1 MTARVLVAYATQ
13 KGSTAEI
20 AQAIGKEL
28 QSMGH
33 TVSIQE
39 MRTVKS
45 LDGYEVVIIGA
56 PVYVGKIIEMGR
68 FVGRHREG
76 LATRIVAA
84 FAVGMAPVSKDQ
96 KQIDAEL
103 NTLRAMLEQLQ
114 PVAVTLFAGR
124 VDLARLSFI
133 QRTMINMVKSP
144 VGDFRDWHAIA
155 AWARELAEK
164 MGL

>member
-1 MTARVLVAYATQ
+1 MIARVLVAYATQ
-13 KGSTAEI
+13 KESTAEI

-33 TVSIQE
+33 SVSVQE

-45 LDGYEVVIIGA
+45 LDGYDVVIMGA
-56 PVYVGKIIEMGR
+56 PVYVGKIIEMGG

-76 LATRIVAA
+76 LATRMVAA
-84 FAVGMAPVSKDQ
+84 FAVGMAPVSNDT
-96 KQIDAEL
+96 KQIEAEL
-103 NTLRAMLEQLQ
+103 NILRAMLEPFR
-114 PVAVTLFAGR
+114 PVALTLFAGR

-133 QRTMINMVKSP
+133 QKTMINMVKSP
-144 VGDFRDWHAIA
+144 VGDFRDWNAIA
-155 AWARELAEK
+155 AWSRKIAEK